1 MVWVLA
7 KVLFLL
13 AFLSKGVFDILQVNE
28 AFVYELMEG
37 GEQEE
42 SQNKESKE
50 KLELFSY
57 SEQFPIKSSFF
68 TSTTIPELAY
78 FESLLEGDMPFTTIS
93 PGAVAAGTINPPG
106 HIQNE

>member
-1 MVWVLA
+1 MKLFIQHKVI
-7 KVLFLL
+7 VLFLL

-50 KLELFSY
+50 Y
-57 SEQFPIKSSFF
+57 SQHYYAK
-68 TSTTIPELAY
+68 A
-78 FESLLEGDMPFTTIS
+78 
-93 PGAVAAGTINPPG
+93 INIG
-106 HIQNE
+106 MGKEILI

>member
-1 MVWVLA
+1 MKLFLQHKVI
-7 KVLFLL
+7 VLFLL
-13 AFLSKGVFDILQVNE
+13 AFLSKGVFDVLQVNE
-28 AFVYELMEG
+28 AFAYELMEG

-68 TSTTIPELAY
+68 TELAKTSAVVN
-78 FESLLEGDMPFTTIS
+78 FIKESWFDVP
-93 PGAVAAGTINPPG
+93 NPPPRVA
-106 HIQNE
+106 

>member
-1 MVWVLA
+1 M
-7 KVLFLL
+7 FLL
-13 AFLSKGVFDILQVNE
+13 AFLSKGVFDILQVHK
-28 AFVYELMEG
+28 AFSYELIES

-68 TSTTIPELAY
+68 TELAKTSAVIN
-78 FESLLEGDMPFTTIS
+78 FIKESWFDVP
-93 PGAVAAGTINPPG
+93 NPPPRVA
-106 HIQNE
+106 